1 MGEVRDRVFEL
12 GSESIS
18 DGLPFF
24 QLGYI
29 KGDTHEGLRIVCQNR
44 KGFNLN
50 NPYLRVVNF
59 HQKVFRVYTVKGYVM
74 NDPRR
79 FLVSGNHPVYH
90 PRNLPSDD
98 KTKLH
103 YSFCDD
109 LKNNVS
115 LMCPVIDPI
124 AKKAVGITPFPKLSL
139 FKIDTNFASNF
150 WNSFSGSNI
159 RELEGINFVDDL
171 VIKKVEGTSLS
182 DALNGAFMAFIAPH
196 DFADDN
202 VKKDGT
208 RNYYYDEIK
217 GTATFAEN
225 NGQK

>member
-44 KGFNLN
+44 K
-50 NPYLRVVNF
+50 
-59 HQKVFRVYTVKGYVM
+59 
-74 NDPRR
+74 
-79 FLVSGNHPVYH
+79 
-90 PRNLPSDD
+90 
-98 KTKLH
+98 
-103 YSFCDD
+103 
-109 LKNNVS
+109 
-115 LMCPVIDPI
+115 VIDPI